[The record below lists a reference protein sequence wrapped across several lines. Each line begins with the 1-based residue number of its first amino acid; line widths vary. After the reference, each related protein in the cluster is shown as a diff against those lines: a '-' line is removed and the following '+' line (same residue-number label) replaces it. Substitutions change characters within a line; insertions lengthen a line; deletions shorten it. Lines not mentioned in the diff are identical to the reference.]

1 MWFAVKIE
9 RFEQKA
15 ASETRFDTH
24 TASKK
29 KNVRTSTGKAAAI
42 FSSAIQRSDAGK
54 AYGSKFGFCQF
65 GVMTMTDTNK
75 ECTKPTNRL
84 FYHMRNNF
92 PYVPALLTTMPYL
105 YFIDL
110 FLIFLLCCCS
120 IYGVQL
126 REDERRIM
134 YNTRGYEWPLPGVIP
149 NTPGWNRLMRR
160 RMAQVQQL
168 PDIRDRYTGW
178 VGVITQAIVAP
189 NFTENGFRVAK
200 APSHVVDLLKKSITN
215 NIHNATKEYLY
226 DHIDG
231 NSPRWDSPLV
241 MHDQAVSQLVIEK
254 LQPLLEEWVGIK
266 LIGKIAYGPRIYR
279 NESILH
285 MHGEYRSLLEIQRR
299 EVISNLF

>member
-1 MWFAVKIE
+1 
-9 RFEQKA
+9 
-15 ASETRFDTH
+15 
-24 TASKK
+24 
-29 KNVRTSTGKAAAI
+29 
-42 FSSAIQRSDAGK
+42 
-54 AYGSKFGFCQF
+54 
-65 GVMTMTDTNK
+65 
-75 ECTKPTNRL
+75 
-84 FYHMRNNF
+84 
-92 PYVPALLTTMPYL
+92 
-105 YFIDL
+105 
-110 FLIFLLCCCS
+110 
-120 IYGVQL
+120 
-126 REDERRIM
+126 M
-134 YNTRGYEWPLPGVIP
+134 YNTRGYEWPLPEVIP

-178 VGVITQAIVAP
+178 VGVITQALVAP

-231 NSPRWDSPLV
+231 SSPRWDSPLI
-241 MHDQAVSQLVIEK
+241 MYDQDISQLVIDK

-285 MHGEYRSLLEIQRR
+285 MHGEHRSLLEIQRR